1 MRDILINAFTSEGF
15 SLTEQQLQQFV
26 TYYNALIVWNQKMNL
41 TAIEEPVEVAYKH
54 FVDSVCLLR
63 VVADLKQK
71 SMIDIGTGA
80 GFPGVPLKIME
91 PALDLTLFDSL
102 NKRIIFLQELCRTL
116 QLKNIK
122 AVHGR
127 AEEFGIKPEYRQQY
141 DMATARAVARMP
153 VLLEICLPFVKKGGI
168 FIALKGPE
176 LENEIKESSN
186 ALKELGGN
194 LIDVQKFTLAD
205 GAYTRNLAVIEKI
218 KDTPKKYPRK
228 AGTPQKSHYKEC
240 YDV

>member
-1 MRDILINAFTSEGF
+1 MRDILTNAFTSEGF
-15 SLTEQQLQQFV
+15 SLTEPQLQQFV
-26 TYYNALIVWNQKMNL
+26 IYYDTLITWNQKMNL

-54 FVDSVCLLR
+54 FVDSACLLR
-63 VVADLKQK
+63 VVPDLKQK
-71 SMIDIGTGA
+71 SMIDVGTGA

-102 NKRIIFLQELCRTL
+102 NKRIIFLQELCQKL
-116 QLKNIK
+116 QLKNVK
-122 AVHGR
+122 SVHGR

-186 ALKELGGN
+186 ALKELGGK
-194 LIDVQKFTLAD
+194 LVDVQQFILAD

-228 AGTPQKSHYKEC
+228 AGTPQKKPL
-240 YDV
+240 

>member
-1 MRDILINAFTSEGF
+1 MRDILTNVFTSEGF

-26 TYYNALIVWNQKMNL
+26 IYYDTLITWNQKMNL

-54 FVDSVCLLR
+54 FVDSACLLR
-63 VVADLKQK
+63 VVPDLKQK
-71 SMIDIGTGA
+71 SMIDVGTGA

-102 NKRIIFLQELCRTL
+102 NKRIIFLQELCQKL
-116 QLKNIK
+116 QLKDVK

-127 AEEFGIKPEYRQQY
+127 AEEFGIKLEYRQQY

-186 ALKELGGN
+186 ALKKLGGK
-194 LIDVQKFTLAD
+194 LVDVQQFTLAD

-228 AGTPQKSHYKEC
+228 AGTPQKKPL
-240 YDV
+240 

>member
-26 TYYNALIVWNQKMNL
+26 TYYNALIAWNQKMNL

-153 VLLEICLPFVKKGGI
+153 VLLEICLPFVKKGGM

-228 AGTPQKSHYKEC
+228 AGTPQKKPL
-240 YDV
+240 

>member
-1 MRDILINAFTSEGF
+1 MRDILTNAFNSEGF
-15 SLTEQQLQQFV
+15 SLTEPQLQQFV
-26 TYYNALIVWNQKMNL
+26 TYYDTLITWNQKMNL

-54 FVDSVCLLR
+54 FVDSACLLR
-63 VVADLKQK
+63 VVPNLKQK
-71 SMIDIGTGA
+71 SMIDVGTGA

-102 NKRIIFLQELCRTL
+102 NKRIIFLQELCQKL
-116 QLKNIK
+116 QLKDVK

-186 ALKELGGN
+186 ALKELGGK
-194 LIDVQKFTLAD
+194 LVDVQQFTLAD

-228 AGTPQKSHYKEC
+228 AGTPQKKPL
-240 YDV
+240 

>member
-26 TYYNALIVWNQKMNL
+26 TYYDALIAWNQKMNL

-71 SMIDIGTGA
+71 CMIDIGTGA

-228 AGTPQKSHYKEC
+228 AGTPQKKPL
-240 YDV
+240 

>member
-1 MRDILINAFTSEGF
+1 MKNILTNAFTSEGF

-26 TYYNALIVWNQKMNL
+26 TYYDTLITWNQKMNL

-54 FVDSVCLLR
+54 FVDSACLLR
-63 VVADLKQK
+63 VVSDLKQK

-102 NKRIIFLQELCRTL
+102 SKRIVFLKELCKTL
-116 QLKNIK
+116 QLTQVK

-127 AEEFGIKPEYRQQY
+127 AEELGIKPEYRQQY
-141 DMATARAVARMP
+141 DIATARAVARMP

-186 ALKELGGN
+186 ALKELGGK
-194 LIDVQKFTLAD
+194 LVDVQQFTLAN

-228 AGTPQKSHYKEC
+228 AGTPQKKPL
-240 YDV
+240 

>member
-1 MRDILINAFTSEGF
+1 MRDILTNAFTSEGF

-26 TYYNALIVWNQKMNL
+26 IYYDTLITWNQKMNL
-41 TAIEEPVEVAYKH
+41 TAIEETVEVAYKH
-54 FVDSVCLLR
+54 FVDSACLLR
-63 VVADLKQK
+63 VVPDLKQK
-71 SMIDIGTGA
+71 SMIDVGTGA

-102 NKRIIFLQELCRTL
+102 NKRIIFLQELCQKL
-116 QLKNIK
+116 QLKDVK

-153 VLLEICLPFVKKGGI
+153 ILLEICLPFVKKGGI

-186 ALKELGGN
+186 ALKELGGK
-194 LIDVQKFTLAD
+194 LVDVQQFTLAD

-228 AGTPQKSHYKEC
+228 AGTPQKKPL
-240 YDV
+240 

>member
-1 MRDILINAFTSEGF
+1 MRDILTNAFTSEGF

-26 TYYNALIVWNQKMNL
+26 IYYDTLITWNQKMNL

-54 FVDSVCLLR
+54 FVDSACLLR
-63 VVADLKQK
+63 VVPDLKQK
-71 SMIDIGTGA
+71 SMIDVGTGA

-102 NKRIIFLQELCRTL
+102 NKRIIFLQELCQKL
-116 QLKNIK
+116 QLKDVK

-186 ALKELGGN
+186 ALKELGGK
-194 LIDVQKFTLAD
+194 LVDVQQFTLAD

-228 AGTPQKSHYKEC
+228 AGTPQKKPL
-240 YDV
+240 

>member
-1 MRDILINAFTSEGF
+1 MRDILTNTFTSEGF
-15 SLTEQQLQQFV
+15 SLTEQQLHQFV
-26 TYYNALIVWNQKMNL
+26 TYYDTLITWNQKMNL

-54 FVDSVCLLR
+54 FVDSACLLR
-63 VVADLKQK
+63 VVPNLKQK
-71 SMIDIGTGA
+71 SMIDVGTGA

-102 NKRIIFLQELCRTL
+102 NKRIIFLQELCQKL
-116 QLKNIK
+116 QLKDVK

-186 ALKELGGN
+186 ALKELGGK
-194 LIDVQKFTLAD
+194 LVDVQQFTLAD

-228 AGTPQKSHYKEC
+228 AGTPQKKPL
-240 YDV
+240 

>member
-1 MRDILINAFTSEGF
+1 MRDILTNAFTSEGF

-26 TYYNALIVWNQKMNL
+26 IYYDTLITWNQKMNL

-54 FVDSVCLLR
+54 FVDSACLLR
-63 VVADLKQK
+63 VVLDLKQK
-71 SMIDIGTGA
+71 SMIDVGTGA

-102 NKRIIFLQELCRTL
+102 NKRIIFLQELCQKL
-116 QLKNIK
+116 QLKDVK

-186 ALKELGGN
+186 ALKELGGK
-194 LIDVQKFTLAD
+194 LVDVQQFTLAD

-228 AGTPQKSHYKEC
+228 AGTPQKKPL
-240 YDV
+240 

>member
-15 SLTEQQLQQFV
+15 SLTEQQLQQFM
-26 TYYNALIVWNQKMNL
+26 TYYDALIAWNQKMNL

-228 AGTPQKSHYKEC
+228 AGTPQKKPL
-240 YDV
+240 